1 MNSNKPLVLLVEDEE
16 HIREVVKLH
25 LQSLDLEVI
34 EASTGDQGLDIA
46 KQRLDIDLFVLDWML
61 PGKSGIEICKNIRSL
76 RNESPGILMVT
87 AKTDSDSIV
96 EGLDAGA
103 NDYITK
109 PFDVAVFKARVKAQL
124 RRSTISPIKED
135 NLLKYERLTIDLE
148 KVIVTVDERI
158 MKLTKSEFFMLRT
171 LLEKPGHVFTRGQ
184 LIESISGEGIHVNG
198 RTIDTHMVALRKK
211 IAPYNECIET
221 IRGIGYKFSERIN

>member
-1 MNSNKPLVLLVEDEE
+1 MTSTKPLVLLVEDEE

-25 LQSLDLEVI
+25 LESLDLEVI
-34 EASTGDQGLDIA
+34 EASTGDQGLEMA
-46 KQRLDIDLFVLDWML
+46 KQRSDIKLFVLDWML
-61 PGKSGIEICKNIRSL
+61 PGKSGIEICKSIRSL
-76 RNESPGILMVT
+76 RQESPRILMVT

-109 PFDVAVFKARVKAQL
+109 PFDVAVFKARIKSQL
-124 RRSTISPIKED
+124 RRSLAPAIKEND
-135 NLLKYERLTIDLE
+135 LLKYEGLTVDLK
-148 KVIVTVDERI
+148 KVIVTVDENI
-158 MKLTKSEFFMLRT
+158 IKLTKSELFMLKT
-171 LLEKPGHVFTRGQ
+171 LLEKPGHVFTRAQ

-211 IAPYNECIET
+211 IAPYNDCIET
-221 IRGIGYKFSERIN
+221 IRGIGYKFTEKVN